1 MEAISDKNRTF
12 AIDLWGFGDSDKT
25 QTRYQVHDYVDLIN
39 KFVENRGMNDTP
51 LTMVGHAL
59 GAVVMLEYASIFPE
73 RVRRLMAVSLPMR
86 AECINEKLLAS
97 SNNSV
102 MSKMLWW
109 RQQAVHK
116 EVEKETEKTQPI
128 AISTSLESVKS
139 IEEEID
145 TFSRVQNLGQK
156 GAIFLAVYGE
166 KDEVID
172 PTPTRDLDNRWPN
185 IRPIGLSESKHFPML
200 DEASKFQRLLKDFLE
215 VESDL
220 SALELKE
227 EWRRRTR

>member
-1 MEAISDKNRTF
+1 
-12 AIDLWGFGDSDKT
+12 
-25 QTRYQVHDYVDLIN
+25 
-39 KFVENRGMNDTP
+39 
-51 LTMVGHAL
+51 MVGHAL